1 MLHRATLWDNGT
13 IWCSQTIL
21 PWCAVLWWRYAEKRA
36 QQPAMASDP
45 GPRVMM
51 EPSGHNPVVY
61 GSEMR
66 MHGHPA
72 VKAQRGTHESTGA
85 VPGRSNWWSQLC
97 SECTRAPDMNL
108 FRTA

>member
-51 EPSGHNPVVY
+51 EPSGHNPLVY
-61 GSEMR
+61 GSERSAYARPSGSEGSMR
-66 MHGHPA
+66 DTRVNRSRAGQIELVVPA
-72 VKAQRGTHESTGA
+72 V
-85 VPGRSNWWSQLC
+85 L
-97 SECTRAPDMNL
+97 
-108 FRTA
+108 

>member
-72 VKAQRGTHESTGA
+72 VKAQRGDTRVNRSRAGQIELVVPA
-85 VPGRSNWWSQLC
+85 VL
-97 SECTRAPDMNL
+97 
-108 FRTA
+108 